1 MESTGERGRIQIS
14 GETAELLRAA
24 DKGDWFEP
32 RAGKVTVKGK
42 GELQT
47 YWLHTMGS
55 GPGTMSIGGIS
66 VADTNTNSID
76 SDEEDLVYYHRAS
89 KHDRLIKW
97 NAELL
102 CKYLKLVVA
111 RRKAA
116 GESATAR
123 SASLSLPLSTVGNTV
138 RDHVSAVIPFP
149 EYQSTEASEDPGSD
163 DLDSKVSE
171 QVHVFVQRIA
181 AMYNDHAFHN
191 FEHASHMTMSVSR
204 FLSRLVSPNVGTRGK
219 TSESD
224 LHENTCGLSSNPM
237 MQFAM
242 VFSAIIHDVDH
253 AGVVR
258 LSVAYCFA
266 SSTWE
271 TRFFSISSC
280 VLTAQLSSGSR
291 EFESCQFVLRKELAG
306 AKLGRPGTWL
316 SHGRKLCRVSSGYFR
331 Q

>member
-1 MESTGERGRIQIS
+1 MFGNQQTMNTASRMESTGERGRIQIS
-14 GETAELLRAA
+14 GVTAELLRAA

-32 RAGKVTVKGK
+32 RAEKVMVKGK

-47 YWLHTMGS
+47 YWLFTVGS
-55 GPGTMSIGGIS
+55 GPGTLSIGGMSIP
-66 VADTNTNSID
+66 DTNSID
-76 SDEEDLVYYHRAS
+76 SDEEDLVYYHRTN

-111 RRKAA
+111 RRKA
-116 GESATAR
+116 GGGSATAR

-138 RDHVSAVIPFP
+138 RDYVSAVIPFP

-204 FLSRLVSPNVGTRGK
+204 FLSRLVSPNVGTRDK

-224 LHENTCGLSSNPM
+224 LHENTCGLSSDPM

-242 VFSAIIHDVDH
+242 VFSAVIHDVDH

-258 LSVAYCFA
+258 LPVAYCFC
-266 SSTWE
+266 
-271 TRFFSISSC
+271 FFYMGNPFHSISSF

-291 EFESCQFVLRKELAG
+291 EF
-306 AKLGRPGTWL
+306 
-316 SHGRKLCRVSSGYFR
+316 
-331 Q
+331 